1 MIKEGD
7 LVVCINDAFDPRSI
21 EVIPNRPTKGTVYI
35 VREMTYYDMHDKM
48 GLMLVE
54 LRNPRIVKGLF
65 GALLEPSFNIT
76 RFAPANEVL
85 DSISLVELEEQI
97 A

>member
-7 LVVCINDAFDPRSI
+7 LVVCINDVFDLRTI
-21 EVIPNRPTKGTVYI
+21 EVIPNRPNKGTVYT
-35 VREMTYYDMHDKM
+35 VREMAYYDMHDKM
-48 GLMLVE
+48 GLMLME

-65 GALLEPSFNIT
+65 GTLLEPSFNIT
-76 RFAPANEVL
+76 RFAPADSVL

>member
-7 LVVCINDAFDPRSI
+7 LVVCINDVFDPRSI
-21 EVIPNRPTKGTVYI
+21 EVIPNRPTKGTVYV
-35 VREMTYYDMHDKM
+35 VREMAFYDAHDKM
-48 GLMLVE
+48 GVMLVE